1 MPAVAWTTPRAW
13 GTLCVRAHR
22 EGRGTM
28 AIRCVVLDFD
38 GTFTDVAAEGA
49 PFVKHFRQRLSDVLG
64 RDVGEAGWDEV
75 EAEVSSSNEEH
86 GWEVGG
92 RTVAPATAD
101 PFLLSNFVARRLC
114 DRLGVLTD
122 IPERVA
128 LLDTLYR
135 EAYAQVGVA
144 FKPEAK
150 EVLEA
155 LLETG
160 LPVTVVTNAHTETV
174 EAKLTKLAPRGRER
188 LRVSGNARKFLIE
201 PASAPDAAFG
211 ALPETVK
218 VDALVRPVYLRR
230 GRYYDALR
238 RIWTETGTSPE
249 TTLVAGDIY
258 ELDLAMPA
266 ALGAQVQYVMRK
278 NPLEYERRA
287 IAALG
292 ARGGMDP
299 SLRAIL
305 PRLKG

>member
-1 MPAVAWTTPRAW
+1 
-13 GTLCVRAHR
+13 
-22 EGRGTM
+22 M

-38 GTFTDVAAEGA
+38 GTFTDAAAEGA
-49 PFVKHFRQRLSDVLG
+49 PFVQHFRRRLSEELG
-64 RDVGEAGWDEV
+64 RDVMEAGWAEV
-75 EAEVSSSNEEH
+75 EAGVLASNEEH

-92 RTVAPATAD
+92 RVVAPATAD
-101 PFLLSNFVARRLC
+101 PYLLANFVARRLC
-114 DRLGVLTD
+114 DRLGVMTD
-122 IPERVA
+122 KAERA
-128 LLDTLYR
+128 KLLDALYR
-135 EAYAQVGVA
+135 EAYAQVGMA

-160 LPVTVVTNAHTETV
+160 LPVHVVTNAHTDTV

-188 LRVSGNARKFLIE
+188 LRVSGDARKFLIE
-201 PASAPDAAFG
+201 PPTTSDAIFEAV
-211 ALPETVK
+211 PETVQ
-218 VDALVRPVYLRR
+218 VAALVRPIHLRR

-238 RIWTETGTSPE
+238 RIWNETDTSPE

-266 ALGAQVQYVMRK
+266 ALGAHVQLVARA
-278 NPLEYERRA
+278 NTLEYERRG

-292 ARGGMDP
+292 SRGGMDP

-305 PRLKG
+305 PRLRG